1 MTIFRFLNMF
11 FFFLFFLA
19 SDERSSYHS
28 IVPWQD
34 ALLYALTTNLGVTL
48 ALKDYSIVDSHIR
61 GSGQTV
67 VSISVLRQR
76 DFHIHA
82 MDDTA

>member
-1 MTIFRFLNMF
+1 MCIKIFRFLKML
-11 FFFLFFLA
+11 LFWPLM
-19 SDERSSYHS
+19 ERSSYHS

-48 ALKDYSIVDSHIR
+48 ALKDYSIVDSYIR
-61 GSGQTV
+61 GNGWTV
-67 VSISVLRQR
+67 VSISDLRQR